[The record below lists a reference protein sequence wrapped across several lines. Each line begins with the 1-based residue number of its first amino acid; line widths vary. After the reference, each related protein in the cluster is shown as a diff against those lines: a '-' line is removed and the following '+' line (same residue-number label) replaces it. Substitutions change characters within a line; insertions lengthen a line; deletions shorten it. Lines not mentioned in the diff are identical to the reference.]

1 MNELGVVGF
10 GHVGTYIKNMEV
22 SKRFYMGILG
32 FEILYEGYH
41 EHSGNRLCFLKN
53 KDCVV
58 ELVQFKI
65 GENRGDGIFDH
76 LTIEVEDIGKAK
88 EYLEGRGIVFESEI
102 QLDPQL
108 GKNGMYYVMFRGP
121 DGEHLQIAQTF

>member
-32 FEILYEGYH
+32 FEILYECYH

-58 ELVQFKI
+58 EA
-65 GENRGDGIFDH
+65 GGSR
-76 LTIEVEDIGKAK
+76 IE
-88 EYLEGRGIVFESEI
+88 EGGTVTLCKVAMEKTAPII
-102 QLDPQL
+102 
-108 GKNGMYYVMFRGP
+108 M
-121 DGEHLQIAQTF
+121 H